1 MNRGIVVSYCC
12 CMCKVRI
19 DYNQF
24 CVVVNFGFYCLVEFD
39 WVSFSGVIVYYYD
52 EVGVFDVDL
61 VVGYCIVIKC
71 WSKICYCW
79 FVLDMCLVVDCEYIQ
94 CVGEFLC

>member
-1 MNRGIVVSYCC
+1 M
-12 CMCKVRI
+12 
-19 DYNQF
+19 
-24 CVVVNFGFYCLVEFD
+24 NFGFYCLVEFD

-79 FVLDMCLVVDCEYIQ
+79 FVLDMCLVVDCEYI
-94 CVGEFLC
+94 